1 MQADTPVRWAEI
13 DTGGLAHNT
22 RLIRSRI
29 EPTTQLMAMVKSNG
43 YGHGSEIA
51 ARASLAGGA
60 TWLGVYTPDEAL
72 ALRATGW
79 DVPRLVVGWSPPATH
94 PTLIERDI
102 DVTVVDVAG
111 IESVAREAGR
121 LRRKARVH
129 VKIDTGLGRLGVR
142 AGDLN
147 PVVAALGSAGDQVTV
162 VGMFTHFADA
172 ESNPDFTLQQHQRF
186 LEAVDVLRSV
196 APDALLHTSGSAAI
210 IQFPEMHHDLVRL
223 GISLYGYLPRGVESD
238 LAIRPAMSVFA
249 RVAQVKTVEAD
260 ESVGY
265 GRTWWARDRRRVA
278 TVAIGYGQGL
288 RRALSNHGHMVLNGR
303 RCPIVGTVSMDQVT
317 VDVTDA
323 GAVAPGDAATFFGE
337 RDGVLLGADEVA
349 DLTGT
354 IAYEVL
360 CGVATSVP
368 RLAVRWPIES
378 GTVGS

>member
-13 DTGGLAHNT
+13 DAGALAHNT

-51 ARASLAGGA
+51 ARASLGGGA

-72 ALRATGW
+72 ALRATGL
-79 DVPRLVVGWSPPATH
+79 DVPTLVVGWSPPATH
-94 PTLIERDI
+94 ATLIERDI

-172 ESNPDFTLQQHQRF
+172 ESNPDFTLLQHQRF
-186 LEAVDVLRSV
+186 LEAVDALRPV

-210 IQFPEMHHDLVRL
+210 IEFPELHHDLVRL
-223 GISLYGYLPRGVESD
+223 GISLYGYLPHGIESD
-238 LAIRPAMSVFA
+238 LELRPAMSVFA
-249 RVAQVKTVEAD
+249 QVAQVKTVDTGETL
-260 ESVGY
+260 GY
-265 GRTWWARDRRRVA
+265 GRTWRADERRRVA
-278 TVAIGYGQGL
+278 TVAIGYGQGV
-288 RRALSNHGHMVLNGR
+288 RRALSNHGHMVVNGR
-303 RCPIVGTVSMDQVT
+303 RCPIAGIVSMDQVT
-317 VDVTDA
+317 LDVTDV
-323 GAVAPGDAATFFGE
+323 GDVATGDTAMFFGE
-337 RDGVLLGADEVA
+337 WDGVRLGADEVA
-349 DLTGT
+349 EQTGT

-360 CGVATSVP
+360 CGVAASVP
-368 RLAVRWPIES
+368 RVAVRRSIES
-378 GTVGS
+378 GTVGP

>member
-1 MQADTPVRWAEI
+1 
-13 DTGGLAHNT
+13 
-22 RLIRSRI
+22 
-29 EPTTQLMAMVKSNG
+29 MAMVKSNG
-43 YGHGSEIA
+43 YGHGSDIA
-51 ARASLAGGA
+51 ARAALEGGA
-60 TWLGVYTPDEAL
+60 SWLGVYTPDEAL
-72 ALRATGW
+72 ALRHAGFAAP
-79 DVPRLVVGWSPPATH
+79 VLVAGWSPPAMH
-94 PTLIERDI
+94 AALVERRVDI
-102 DVTVVDVAG
+102 TVFDVGA
-111 IESVAREAGR
+111 IESVAREAQR
-121 LRRKARVH
+121 LRRAARVH
-129 VKIDTGLGRLGVR
+129 VKLDTGLGRLGLR
-142 AGDLN
+142 AEDLR
-147 PVVAALGSAGDQVTV
+147 PVVAALERAAPHLRVAGI
-162 VGMFTHFADA
+162 FTHYADA
-172 ESNPDFTLQQHQRF
+172 ESDRDFTLQQHQRF

-223 GISLYGYLPRGVESD
+223 GISLYGYLPRGVESA

-249 RVAQVKTVEAD
+249 QVAQVKTVEAD